1 MTAKDTLKP
10 TSDDTET
17 AGAEGAA
24 ATAAP
29 AADDAA
35 DVASRRDVLSAAF
48 DTAEDAADAA
58 EEAAEEAGAAAPAAK
73 GRARDATGKF
83 VSKGSG
89 DAKSAPDGA
98 GSASPAPG
106 EPGKDAATA
115 AASPPATEAAADQA
129 AAPAATV
136 DADGVADG
144 PVRAPDHWSAEDKA
158 LIEGLPEEAR
168 DPVLK
173 LYTRM
178 EGDYTRNMQEIRPTM
193 KAIEPYRPYFEAIR
207 ATPEQALTIMLTS
220 EAKLRTGTLQQR
232 LAHFQQL
239 GRDYGL
245 IAKTE
250 TYPGIPGMTAD
261 IPPGLPADAQ
271 AGDATYGA
279 VGDPD
284 VLARLNAVESQIQ
297 YSSEAVRTQKVNEIN
312 AMAIEKDVDGSLK
325 YPHFDDVVPQMT
337 GIAQGLRSAGQAIP
351 AVEQL
356 YHMAVQA
363 TPSVAK
369 LVNDARQS
377 QSDTA
382 AKEQAKERA
391 AKARKA
397 SKGVKGSPPM
407 TTITPT
413 KPGDRR
419 STIEAAYDEHED
431 A

>member
-1 MTAKDTLKP
+1 MTAKDTLEP
-10 TSDDTET
+10 TSDDTEIP
-17 AGAEGAA
+17 EGE
-24 ATAAP
+24 ATPAAP
-29 AADDAA
+29 APADAA
-35 DVASRRDVLSAAF
+35 EDIASRRDVLSAAF

-58 EEAAEEAGAAAPAAK
+58 EADAAETPAPATK
-73 GRARDATGKF
+73 GPARDARGKF

-89 DAKSAPDGA
+89 EASDGAPDGA

-106 EPGKDAATA
+106 EPGKDAAA
-115 AASPPATEAAADQA
+115 AAADSPPASTAADQA
-129 AAPAATV
+129 AAAATV
-136 DADGVADG
+136 DAEGVDASG
-144 PVRAPDHWSAEDKA
+144 PARAPDHWSAEDKA
-158 LIEGLPEEAR
+158 LIEGLPEEHR
-168 DPVLK
+168 GPVLA
-173 LYTRM
+173 LQQRM
-178 EGDYTRNMQEIRPTM
+178 EGHFTRQMQEIGPTI
-193 KAIEPYRPYFEAIR
+193 KAIEPYKPYFTAIR
-207 ATPEQALTIMLTS
+207 ATPEQALTVMLTS

-245 IAKTE
+245 IAKNE
-250 TYPGIPGMTAD
+250 TFPGIPGMTAD
-261 IPPGLPADAQ
+261 VPPGLPADAQ

-297 YSSEAVRTQKVNEIN
+297 YGSQAAAAQTVNQLN
-312 AMAIEKDVDGSLK
+312 AMAVEKDVDGALK
-325 YPHFDDVVPQMT
+325 YPHFDEVTPQMT
-337 GIAQGLRSAGQAIP
+337 GIARGMQSAGQAIP

-363 TPSVAK
+363 TPSVAAK
-369 LVNDARQS
+369 VNDARKS
-377 QSDTA
+377 QSEAA

-397 SKGVKGSPPM
+397 SKDVKGSPPM
-407 TTITPT
+407 TTTTPT

-419 STIEAAYDEHED
+419 STIEAAYDEHEN